1 MQKSMVIGLS
11 LGVLCC
17 LAFTL
22 PSLLIVPPEPI
33 AYITLGPPGLMMG
46 DVGADLRLDKDM
58 IYIPPGLMMGDVG
71 YIYQV
76 EIRQW
81 TGSWTYRGTISTSG
95 GTVAVVA
102 EQPILFTL
110 QSQLDVG
117 TGGKYTCGGAD
128 DIVRCYIVI
137 DGEVSSTLMTIDIC
151 EEVESDFWFA
161 FTYEWN
167 AAGKPAAGVTY
178 TCTFTYQAYY

>member
-22 PSLLIVPPEPI
+22 PTLMIVPPEPI
-33 AYITLGPPGLMMG
+33 AYITLG
-46 DVGADLRLDKDM
+46 
-58 IYIPPGLMMGDVG
+58 PPGLMMGDVG

-161 FTYEWN
+161 FTYEWD